1 LLQTG
6 IILFF
11 SFGYVG
17 LLFVIAY
24 YGDKRADAGR
34 SIISNPYIYALS
46 LAVYCTAWTFYGS
59 VGLASRSGLS
69 FLTIY
74 LGPTLMVTLGWL
86 VMRKIIRISKVHRIT
101 SIADFIASRYGKSP
115 TLGGVVTIIAVAG
128 VIPYIALQIKAI
140 STTFFLINAPP
151 SEISVTSTFADIP
164 VLGDTA
170 FYVAL
175 MLAVF
180 AIFFGTR
187 HVDAAERH
195 EGLVA
200 AIAFES
206 IIKLAAF
213 LAVGLFVTYGLYDG
227 FADLFEKA
235 RSFSGLHSALLVD
248 SSRRSYPFFE
258 KLLTINSGEFSYID
272 WGLYIFLSMMAI
284 LLLPR
289 QFQVIVVE
297 NVNEEHLKKAI
308 WLFPLYLLAINIF
321 VLPVAFAGMLQFAD
335 GSIDADTF
343 VLTLPIAG
351 KQPLLTL
358 FAYLGG
364 LSAAT
369 GMVIVETI
377 ALSTM
382 ICNDLVMPVLL
393 RLPIPAISQSRELT
407 GLLLF
412 IRRGSI
418 ILVLML
424 GYAYF
429 HYIGGFYALV
439 FIGLMSFAAVAQ
451 FAPALIGGI
460 FWKGGTRSGA
470 ISGLIA
476 GFAVLTYTIFLP
488 SLVEIGLIHQDFL
501 TAGPFGIQ
509 LLKPYELLGLQ
520 RFNPV
525 SHAAFWS
532 ILVNLSVYIAVSVLG
547 RPRAIEHTQA
557 ALFVDVFKYSGE
569 TGDSLFR
576 RGTVN
581 LPDLRS
587 LLSRFLGQTK
597 ADQELSGYA
606 RKHNI
611 NWDNHTTADA
621 DLVGH
626 AEKLLTGAVGSASAR
641 IMVSSVVKEEPLGIE
656 EVLNILDETRQVIA
670 YSRELEKATAELK
683 EANIRLQELDRLK
696 DDFISTVT
704 HELRTP
710 LTAVRSLAE
719 ILHTHPKIDAERLEN
734 FTGIIIKESERL
746 IRLVSQI
753 LDYEKIES
761 AKLDWVI
768 TSLDLKEVVN
778 DAVISTQQLT
788 LDKNITID
796 LDFAADLPAVSGDH
810 DRLVQVMVNLISNAV
825 KFCDPDRGM
834 IVVRLRAV
842 DRRLRVEVQDNG
854 IGIKPEDQ
862 AKVFEPFRQIKNPT
876 QGRPVGTGIGLTIT
890 KRIIDFHHGRIWVDS
905 EPGKGSIFCF
915 ELPANPAA
923 SGH

>member
-1 LLQTG
+1 MLQTG
-6 IILFF
+6 IILFV

-46 LAVYCTAWTFYGS
+46 LAVYCTTWTYYGS
-59 VGLASRSGLS
+59 VGLASHSGLS

-74 LGPTLMVTLGWL
+74 IGPTLMVTLGWL

-128 VIPYIALQIKAI
+128 VIPYIAVQIKAI
-140 STTFFLINAPP
+140 STTFFLINQYP
-151 SEISVTSTFADIP
+151 EISVASTTTGIP
-164 VLGDTA
+164 VFGDTA

-175 MLAVF
+175 MMAVF

-187 HVDAAERH
+187 HLDAAERH

-206 IIKLAAF
+206 IIKLVAF
-213 LAVGLFVTYGLYDG
+213 LALGLFVTYGLYDG

-235 RSFSGLHSALLVD
+235 RSFFDLKSALAIE
-248 SSRRSYPFFE
+248 SSQQSDPFF
-258 KLLTINSGEFSYID
+258 KDLLTINVGGSTYID
-272 WGLYIFLSMMAI
+272 WGMYIFLSMMAI

-321 VLPVAFAGMLQFAD
+321 VLPIAFAGMLQFAD

-343 VLTLPIAG
+343 VLTLPMAG
-351 KQPLLTL
+351 KQQLLTL
-358 FAYLGG
+358 FVYLGG
-364 LSAAT
+364 VSAAT

-393 RLPIPAISQSRELT
+393 RLPIPAISRSRELT
-407 GLLLF
+407 GLLLL

-418 ILVLML
+418 VLVLLL

-429 HYIGGFYALV
+429 HYLGGFYALV
-439 FIGLMSFAAVAQ
+439 SIGLMSFAAVAQ

-488 SLVEIGLIHQDFL
+488 SLVPVGLIHQDFVSGGL
-501 TAGPFGIQ
+501 FGIE
-509 LLKPYELLGLQ
+509 LLKPYQLFGLQ
-520 RFNPV
+520 HFNPV
-525 SHAAFWS
+525 AHAAFWS
-532 ILVNLSVYIAVSVLG
+532 ILVNVSVYIAVSVFG
-547 RPRAIEHTQA
+547 HPRAIEHTQA

-587 LLSRFLGQTK
+587 LLSRFLGKTK
-597 ADQELSGYA
+597 ADEELSGYA
-606 RKHNI
+606 EKHNI

-683 EANIRLQELDRLK
+683 KANLRLQELDRLK

-719 ILHTHPKIDAERLEN
+719 ILYANPNIDAERLEN

-753 LDYEKIES
+753 LDYEKIQS
-761 AKLDWVI
+761 ANLDWVI
-768 TSLDLKEVVN
+768 ASLDLKEVVK
-778 DAVISTQQLT
+778 DAVISTQQLIH
-788 LDKNITID
+788 DKNIAID
-796 LDFAADLPAVSGDH
+796 MDLAKNVPAVSGDR
-810 DRLVQVMVNLISNAV
+810 DRLIQVMVNLLSNAV
-825 KFCDPDRGM
+825 KFCNPDRGM

-842 DRRLRVEVQDNG
+842 NDQLRVEVQDNG

-862 AKVFEPFRQIKNPT
+862 TRIFEPFLQIKNPT
-876 QGRPVGTGIGLTIT
+876 LGRPAGTGIGLTIT
-890 KRIIDFHHGRIWVDS
+890 KNIIDFHHGRIWVDS
-905 EPGKGSIFCF
+905 EPGKGTMFSF
-915 ELPANPAA
+915 EIPANPEA

>member
-1 LLQTG
+1 MLETG
-6 IILFF
+6 TILIV

-46 LAVYCTAWTFYGS
+46 LGVYCTAWTFYGS
-59 VGLASRSGLS
+59 VGLASRSGLQ
-69 FLTIY
+69 FITIY
-74 LGPTLMVTLGWL
+74 IGPTLMAMLGWL
-86 VMRKIIRISKVHRIT
+86 VLRKIIRISKVHRIT
-101 SIADFIASRYGKSP
+101 SIADFIASRYGKSS

-128 VIPYIALQIKAI
+128 IIPYIAVQIKAI
-140 STTFFLINAPP
+140 STTFFLINQYP
-151 SEISVTSTFADIP
+151 EISVTANITDIP

-187 HVDAAERH
+187 HLDATERH

-206 IIKLAAF
+206 IIKLFAF
-213 LAVGLFVTYGLYDG
+213 LAVGFFVTYGLYNG

-235 RSFSGLHSALLVD
+235 RHFSDLKSTVTIETPEP
-248 SSRRSYPFFE
+248 SYPFS
-258 KLLTINSGEFSYID
+258 KDLLTINAGNSTFID
-272 WGLYIFLSMMAI
+272 WGMYIFLSMLAI

-321 VLPVAFAGMLQFAD
+321 VLPVAFGGMLRFAD

-343 VLTLPIAG
+343 VLTLPMAG
-351 KQPLLTL
+351 RQQLLTL
-358 FAYLGG
+358 FVYLGG
-364 LSAAT
+364 ISAAT

-382 ICNDLVMPVLL
+382 ICNDLVMPILL
-393 RLPIPAISQSRELT
+393 RLPISAISQGRELT
-407 GLLLF
+407 GLLLS

-429 HYIGGFYALV
+429 HYLGGFQALV
-439 FIGLMSFAAVAQ
+439 SIGLTSFAAVAQ
-451 FAPALIGGI
+451 FAPAVIGGI
-460 FWKGGTRSGA
+460 FWKDGTRSGA
-470 ISGLIA
+470 FYGLIA
-476 GFAVLTYTIFLP
+476 GFIVLTYTIFLP
-488 SLVEIGLIHQDFL
+488 SLVPIGLIHQDFL
-501 TAGPFGIQ
+501 TSGPFGIQ
-509 LLKPYELLGLQ
+509 LLRPYQLFGLQ
-520 RFNPV
+520 YFNPI

-532 ILVNLSVYIAVSVLG
+532 ILVNVSVYLSVSILG

-569 TGDSLFR
+569 AGDSLFR

-581 LPDLRS
+581 LPDLKS
-587 LLSRFLGQTK
+587 LLARFLGKRK
-597 ADQELSGYA
+597 AEAELSGYA
-606 RKHNI
+606 QKHDI
-611 NWDNHTTADA
+611 NWDNYLTADA
-621 DLVGH
+621 DLVSH
-626 AEKLLTGAVGSASAR
+626 AERLLTGAVGSASAR
-641 IMVSSVVKEEPLGIE
+641 IMVSSVVKEEPLGLE

-670 YSRELEKATAELK
+670 HSRKLEKATAELQ
-683 EANIRLQELDRLK
+683 EANLRLQELDRLK

-719 ILHTHPKIDAERLEN
+719 ILSANPTIDPIQLEN
-734 FTGIIIKESERL
+734 FAGIIIKESDRL

-761 AKLDWVI
+761 AQMDWSVA
-768 TSLDLKEVVN
+768 SLDLKEVVN
-778 DAVISTQQLT
+778 DAVNSTRQLIN
-788 LDKNITID
+788 DKNISID
-796 LDFAADLPAVSGDH
+796 LDIARNVPRVSGDR
-810 DRLVQVMVNLISNAV
+810 DRLIQVMVNIISNAV
-825 KFCDPDRGM
+825 KFCDPDRGL
-834 IVVRLRAV
+834 INVRLRAANNQ
-842 DRRLRVEVQDNG
+842 LIVEVEDNG
-854 IGIKPEDQ
+854 IGINPKDLGKIFQ
-862 AKVFEPFRQIKNPT
+862 PFHQIKNPT
-876 QGRPVGTGIGLTIT
+876 QGRPPGTGIGLTIT
-890 KRIIDFHHGRIWVDS
+890 KRIVDFHHGRIWVES
-905 EPGKGSIFCF
+905 EPGKGAKFSFS
-915 ELPANPAA
+915 LPI
-923 SGH
+923 SRQ

>member
-1 LLQTG
+1 M
-6 IILFF
+6 
-11 SFGYVG
+11 
-17 LLFVIAY
+17 IAY

-719 ILHTHPKIDAERLEN
+719 ILHTHPNIDAERLEN

>member
-1 LLQTG
+1 MLQTG
-6 IILFF
+6 IILFV

-46 LAVYCTAWTFYGS
+46 LAVYCTAWTYYGS
-59 VGLASRSGLS
+59 VGLASSSGFS

-86 VMRKIIRISKVHRIT
+86 IMRKIIRISKVHRIT
-101 SIADFIASRYGKSP
+101 SIADFIASRYGKSS

-128 VIPYIALQIKAI
+128 VIPYIAVQIKAI
-140 STTFFLINAPP
+140 STTFFLISQYP
-151 SEISVTSTFADIP
+151 EIEVTSTFADIP
-164 VLGDTA
+164 VFGDTA

-187 HVDAAERH
+187 HLDAAERH

-206 IIKLAAF
+206 IIKLVAF
-213 LAVGLFVTYGLYDG
+213 LAVGLFVTYGLYNG
-227 FADLFEKA
+227 FGDLFEKA
-235 RSFSGLHSALLVD
+235 HRFSDLQSALTID
-248 SSRRSYPFFE
+248 SPRQTHPFFE
-258 KLLTINSGEFSYID
+258 ELLTINAGGFTYID
-272 WGLYIFLSMMAI
+272 WAMYIFLSMMAI

-297 NVNEEHLKKAI
+297 NVNEEHLNKAI

-343 VLTLPIAG
+343 VLTLPMAG
-351 KQPLLTL
+351 KQQMLTL
-358 FAYLGG
+358 FVYLGG
-364 LSAAT
+364 ISAAT

-393 RLPIPAISQSRELT
+393 RLPIKAMSRSSELT

-429 HYIGGFYALV
+429 HYLGGFYALV
-439 FIGLMSFAAVAQ
+439 SIGLMSFAAVAQ

-460 FWKGGTRSGA
+460 FWKGGTRTAA
-470 ISGLIA
+470 ISGLVA

-488 SLVEIGLIHQDFL
+488 SLVQIGLIHQDFL
-501 TAGPFGIQ
+501 TAGPFG
-509 LLKPYELLGLQ
+509 LRMLKPYQLFGLQ
-520 RFNPV
+520 HFNPV

-532 ILVNLSVYIAVSVLG
+532 ILVNLGVYICVSVLG

-581 LPDLRS
+581 LPDLQS
-587 LLSRFLGQTK
+587 LLSRFLGKTK
-597 ADQELSGYA
+597 AEAELSGYA
-606 RKHNI
+606 RRHNI
-611 NWDNHTTADA
+611 NWDDQSTADA
-621 DLVGH
+621 DLVSH
-626 AEKLLTGAVGSASAR
+626 VEKLLTGAVGSASAR

-719 ILHTHPKIDAERLEN
+719 IIHGHPQIDAEQLDS

-768 TSLDLKEVVN
+768 ANLDLKEVIN
-778 DAVISTQQLT
+778 DAVVSTQQLT
-788 LDKNITID
+788 REKNITLD
-796 LDFAADLPAVSGDH
+796 LDLAENVPAVSGDR

-834 IVVRLRAV
+834 IVIRLRMA
-842 DRRLRVEVQDNG
+842 DHHLQVEVQDNG
-854 IGIKPEDQ
+854 VGIRPEDQ
-862 AKVFEPFRQIKNPT
+862 AKVFEPFLQIKNPT
-876 QGRPVGTGIGLTIT
+876 QGRPTGTGIGLTIT

-905 EPGKGSIFCF
+905 EPGKGTIFSF
-915 ELPANPAA
+915 ELPAIPVA

>member
-1 LLQTG
+1 MLITG
-6 IILFF
+6 NILFF

-74 LGPTLMVTLGWL
+74 LGPTLMVSLGWL

-115 TLGGVVTIIAVAG
+115 TLGGVVTIIAVVG
-128 VIPYIALQIKAI
+128 VIPYIAVQIKAI
-140 STTFFLINAPP
+140 STTFFLINQYP
-151 SEISVTSTFADIP
+151 EISFTSISADFP

-187 HVDAAERH
+187 HLDAAERH

-206 IIKLAAF
+206 IIKLVAF
-213 LAVGLFVTYGLYDG
+213 LAVGLFVTYGLYNG

-235 RSFSGLHSALLVD
+235 HRFSDLQSVLTID
-248 SSRRSYPFFE
+248 SSKQSYPFFE
-258 KLLTINSGEFSYID
+258 ELLTINAGGFTYID
-272 WGLYIFLSMMAI
+272 WGMHIFLSMMAI

-321 VLPVAFAGMLQFAD
+321 VLPVAFAGMLQFAP
-335 GSIDADTF
+335 GSVDNDYF
-343 VLTLPIAG
+343 GLTLAMTG
-351 KQPLLTL
+351 RQQLLTL
-358 FAYLGG
+358 FVYIGG
-364 LSAAT
+364 MSAAT

-393 RLPIPAISQSRELT
+393 RLPIPAISRSSELT
-407 GLLLF
+407 GLLLL

-418 ILVLML
+418 VLVLLL

-429 HYIGGFYALV
+429 HYLGGFYALV
-439 FIGLMSFAAVAQ
+439 SIGLMSFTAVAQ

-470 ISGLIA
+470 ISGLIT

-488 SLVEIGLIHQDFL
+488 SLVPIGLIHKDFL

-509 LLKPYELLGLQ
+509 LLKPYQLFGLQ
-520 RFNPV
+520 HFNPV

-532 ILVNLSVYIAVSVLG
+532 ILVNVSVYIAVSVFG

-587 LLSRFLGQTK
+587 LLSRFLGKTK
-597 ADQELSGYA
+597 ADEELSGYA
-606 RKHNI
+606 EKHNI

-621 DLVGH
+621 DLVSH

-683 EANIRLQELDRLK
+683 KANLRLQELDRLK

-719 ILHTHPKIDAERLEN
+719 ILLTNPNIDAERLEN
-734 FTGIIIKESERL
+734 FTGIIIKESDRL

-753 LDYEKIES
+753 LDYEKIQS
-761 AKLDWVI
+761 ANLEWVI
-768 TSLDLKEVVN
+768 ASLDLREVVK
-778 DAVISTQQLT
+778 DAVISTQQLVH
-788 LDKNITID
+788 DKNIAID
-796 LDFAADLPAVSGDH
+796 MDLAENVPAVSGDR
-810 DRLVQVMVNLISNAV
+810 DRLIQVMVNLLSNAV
-825 KFCDPDRGM
+825 KFCNPDRGM

-842 DRRLRVEVQDNG
+842 NDQLRVEVQDNG

-862 AKVFEPFRQIKNPT
+862 AKIFEPFLQVKNPT
-876 QGRPVGTGIGLTIT
+876 LGRPAGTGIGLTIT
-890 KRIIDFHHGRIWVDS
+890 KNIIDFHHGRIWVDS
-905 EPGKGSIFCF
+905 EPGKGTMLSF
-915 ELPANPAA
+915 ELPVNPAA

>member
-1 LLQTG
+1 M
-6 IILFF
+6 
-11 SFGYVG
+11 
-17 LLFVIAY
+17 IAY

-59 VGLASRSGLS
+59 VGLATQSGLS

-74 LGPTLMVTLGWL
+74 IGPTLMAMLGWL
-86 VMRKIIRISKVHRIT
+86 VLRKIIRISKVHRIT

-115 TLGGVVTIIAVAG
+115 TLGGLVTIIAVAG
-128 VIPYIALQIKAI
+128 VIPYIAVQIKAI
-140 STTFFLINAPP
+140 STTFFLIHQYP
-151 SEISVTSTFADIP
+151 EISVTANIAGIP

-187 HVDAAERH
+187 HLDAAERH

-206 IIKLAAF
+206 IIKLVAF
-213 LAVGLFVTYGLYDG
+213 LAVGLFVTYGLYNG

-235 RSFSGLHSALLVD
+235 RSFSDLKSAMTIE
-248 SSRRSYPFFE
+248 SPKQSYPFFE
-258 KLLTINSGEFSYID
+258 DLLTINAGDITFID
-272 WGLYIFLSMMAI
+272 WSMYIFLSMMAI

-321 VLPVAFAGMLQFAD
+321 VLPVAFGGMLRFAD

-343 VLTLPIAG
+343 VLTLPMAG
-351 KQPLLTL
+351 KQQFLTL
-358 FAYLGG
+358 FVYLGG
-364 LSAAT
+364 ISAAT

-393 RLPIPAISQSRELT
+393 RLPIPAISQRRELT
-407 GLLLF
+407 GLLLS

-429 HYIGGFYALV
+429 HYLGGFYALV
-439 FIGLMSFAAVAQ
+439 SIGLMSFAAVAQ

-470 ISGLIA
+470 IYGLIA
-476 GFAVLTYTIFLP
+476 GFTVLTYTIFLP
-488 SLVEIGLIHQDFL
+488 SLVQIGLIHQDFV
-501 TAGPFGIQ
+501 TAGPFGIE
-509 LLKPYELLGLQ
+509 LLKPYQLFGLQ
-520 RFNPV
+520 HFNPI

-532 ILVNLSVYIAVSVLG
+532 MLVNVSVYIAVSILG

-581 LPDLRS
+581 LPDLKS
-587 LLSRFLGQTK
+587 LLARFLGRTK
-597 ADQELSGYA
+597 AEAELSGYA
-606 RKHNI
+606 EKHDI
-611 NWDNHTTADA
+611 NWDDYTDGRCRSGQSRRAAAHRCRWIGFGTDHGI
-621 DLVGH
+621 VGCQ
-626 AEKLLTGAVGSASAR
+626 G
-641 IMVSSVVKEEPLGIE
+641 
-656 EVLNILDETRQVIA
+656 
-670 YSRELEKATAELK
+670 
-683 EANIRLQELDRLK
+683 
-696 DDFISTVT
+696 
-704 HELRTP
+704 RTP
-710 LTAVRSLAE
+710 GSGRGAQ
-719 ILHTHPKIDAERLEN
+719 HPR
-734 FTGIIIKESERL
+734 
-746 IRLVSQI
+746 
-753 LDYEKIES
+753 
-761 AKLDWVI
+761 
-768 TSLDLKEVVN
+768 
-778 DAVISTQQLT
+778 
-788 LDKNITID
+788 
-796 LDFAADLPAVSGDH
+796 
-810 DRLVQVMVNLISNAV
+810 
-825 KFCDPDRGM
+825 
-834 IVVRLRAV
+834 
-842 DRRLRVEVQDNG
+842 
-854 IGIKPEDQ
+854 
-862 AKVFEPFRQIKNPT
+862 
-876 QGRPVGTGIGLTIT
+876 
-890 KRIIDFHHGRIWVDS
+890 
-905 EPGKGSIFCF
+905 
-915 ELPANPAA
+915 
-923 SGH
+923 